1 VGALSH
7 RGAKLPA
14 GAPTATASVANRH
27 DVATTLAT
35 QVGPF
40 PKHMEPRILPA
51 AGRNAAP
58 GTALTLPDESLA
70 GVRIARSRSS
80 EITHHGA

>member
-1 VGALSH
+1 
-7 RGAKLPA
+7 
-14 GAPTATASVANRH
+14 
-27 DVATTLAT
+27 
-35 QVGPF
+35 
-40 PKHMEPRILPA
+40 MEPRILLA